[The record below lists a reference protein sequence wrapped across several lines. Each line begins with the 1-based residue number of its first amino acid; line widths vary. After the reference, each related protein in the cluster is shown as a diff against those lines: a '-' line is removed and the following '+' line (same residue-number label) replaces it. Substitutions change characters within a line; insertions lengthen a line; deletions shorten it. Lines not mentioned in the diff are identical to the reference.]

1 VEPCQL
7 RFLPSDHTSK
17 IVVMSAGGQVQIVD
31 MADVDNAKL
40 DLFQLETGGGMAL
53 SMDISPSNHCLAFG
67 DEHSGISVY
76 SQAGNSEPVF
86 NLCPRDTEFP
96 DPQVTYP
103 HMSIDD
109 PLAIYSSIP
118 LPHLPPGETSYASD
132 NWPARFAKE
141 VYRPLPVI
149 DPLILEAMKTVGTIG
164 YAPNIGNK
172 KRNVTEYNLKR
183 NYDKEDTE
191 LDNTVASDS
200 TSAYKSS
207 VPKRYKKNDIK
218 LGKMGS
224 DDFDFDHYN
233 KTSFCGLEASLPNSY
248 CNAMLQVLYFTEKL
262 RIIILNHFCSRE
274 SCLACELSFL
284 FHMLDTGQGIPCQP
298 ANFLRALRTI
308 PEASALGLIFSEANS
323 MSKTSVPRLI
333 QSWNRFILQQ
343 IHLQCTETVK
353 KSSPEPSSSS
363 VTSSL
368 NSQLS
373 SSDWSRSSPM
383 KKSGDAVSDSELASI
398 SKDMAAVLS
407 GPKLAEEKD
416 DIVDSLIAEL
426 IGMRQ
431 DKITKC
437 GKCNIEN
444 KSDNMLLL
452 CNMVYPE
459 HSTLKKKIS
468 FGSVL
473 CSSLCPEQVTPA
485 WCDNCKKY
493 QPTTQLRRLR
503 SLPYSLSLNTGMD
516 NKADL
521 QFWSTQ
527 MTLILEEHE
536 GTSGEEKIH
545 SPVKQVAP
553 AGQKSCRYAMKCTRA
568 DCKFWHPSQE
578 VIKEPALDVGDK
590 LAKIQQSW
598 VPFEVTLY
606 LAEDG
611 TVHTKGEV
619 EGKVMKESRTY
630 HLYAVCCNVVDPIN
644 PDSTSLVS
652 CVKVGPSYHARIG
665 SPVSQWYIFNDFT
678 ITPIPSQEAVWF
690 NLKWKIPCV
699 LFFAAVEVP
708 RCLETLEFHNPI
720 TVDIFA
726 EDKSVQRVGGKRI
739 TFTPLGGEEMPKRG
753 DLIAIDAEFVTLNQE
768 EAELRSDGKVSTVK
782 AAHMSVARITCVRGE
797 GDMEGIPFI
806 DDYIATQ
813 EQVVDYLTK
822 FSGIKPG
829 DLDANFSSKHLTTLK
844 STYQKLR
851 FLVDCG
857 AIFIGHGLK
866 NDFRVINIVVPIE
879 QIIDTVTLFHLPHHR
894 WVSLKFLAWH
904 FLKSN
909 IQGVTHDSIEDAVTA
924 LRLYK
929 KYLELKKDNRV
940 MEALTE
946 MYELGKEL
954 NWKVPE

>member
-1 VEPCQL
+1 
-7 RFLPSDHTSK
+7 
-17 IVVMSAGGQVQIVD
+17 
-31 MADVDNAKL
+31 
-40 DLFQLETGGGMAL
+40 
-53 SMDISPSNHCLAFG
+53 
-67 DEHSGISVY
+67 
-76 SQAGNSEPVF
+76 
-86 NLCPRDTEFP
+86 
-96 DPQVTYP
+96 
-103 HMSIDD
+103 
-109 PLAIYSSIP
+109 
-118 LPHLPPGETSYASD
+118 
-132 NWPARFAKE
+132 
-141 VYRPLPVI
+141 
-149 DPLILEAMKTVGTIG
+149 LILEAMKMVGTIG

-183 NYDKEDTE
+183 NNDRENHDED
-191 LDNTVASDS
+191 NNPMKDS
-200 TSAYKSS
+200 GSAYKSS

-248 CNAMLQVLYFTEKL
+248 CNAMLQVLYFTEKM
-262 RIIILNHFCSRE
+262 RIIILNHFCCRE

-284 FHMLDTGQGIPCQP
+284 FHMLDTGHGIPCQP

-308 PEASALGLIFSEANS
+308 PEASALGLVFSEANS
-323 MSKTSVPRLI
+323 MSRTSVPRLI

-343 IHLQCTETVK
+343 VHLQCTEKLEKHTTGLK
-353 KSSPEPSSSS
+353 TPSPPP
-363 VTSSL
+363 L
-368 NSQLS
+368 GLAAQLAS
-373 SSDWSRSSPM
+373 PDWSRSSPA
-383 KKSGDAVSDSELASI
+383 KKTSDTVSPSELASI

-407 GPKLAEEKD
+407 GPQKADEKD
-416 DIVDSLIAEL
+416 DVDDSPVAEL
-426 IGMRQ
+426 LGMRQ

-437 GKCNIEN
+437 GKCHT
-444 KSDNMLLL
+444 KTTTDNLLLL
-452 CNMVYPE
+452 CNLVYPE
-459 HSTLKKKIS
+459 HSTLRQKTI

-485 WCDNCKKY
+485 WCEKCKKY
-493 QPTTQLRRLR
+493 QPTTQSRRLR
-503 SLPYSLSLNTGMD
+503 SLPFTLSLNAGMD
-516 NKADL
+516 NPGDL
-521 QFWSTQ
+521 AFWSTQ

-536 GTSGEEKIH
+536 GTGKKEKVVT
-545 SPVKQVAP
+545 PTKQVP
-553 AGQKSCRYAMKCTRA
+553 PPGQKACRYGMSCTRS
-568 DCKFWHPSQE
+568 DCKFWHASQE
-578 VIKEPALDVGDK
+578 LLKEPALDVGDQ
-590 LAKIQQSW
+590 LAKIQKSW

-606 LAEDG
+606 LTDDG
-611 TVHTKGEV
+611 TVHTKDEIEGREV
-619 EGKVMKESRTY
+619 KESRTY
-630 HLYAVCCNVVDPIN
+630 HLYAVCCNVVDPVN

-652 CVKVGPSYHARIG
+652 CIKVGPSYHARIG

-678 ITPIPSQEAVWF
+678 ITPIPAQEAIWF
-690 NLKWKIPCV
+690 NLKWKIPCIM
-699 LFFAAVEVP
+699 FFSAEEVP
-708 RCLETLEFHNPI
+708 RPLELLEYRNPI

-726 EDKSVQRVGGKRI
+726 EDKSIQKVGGKRI
-739 TFTPLGGEEMPKRG
+739 TFTPLGAEEMPKKG

-797 GDMEGIPFI
+797 GTMEGVPFI
-806 DDYIATQ
+806 DDYISTQ

-829 DLDANFSSKHLTTLK
+829 DLDANFSSKHLNTLK
-844 STYQKLR
+844 STYQKMR

-879 QIIDTVTLFHLPHHR
+879 QTIDTVHLFHLPHHR

-904 FLKSN
+904 FLKSS
-909 IQGVTHDSIEDAVTA
+909 IQGITHDSIEDAVTS

-929 KYLELKKDNRV
+929 KYLEMKKENRI